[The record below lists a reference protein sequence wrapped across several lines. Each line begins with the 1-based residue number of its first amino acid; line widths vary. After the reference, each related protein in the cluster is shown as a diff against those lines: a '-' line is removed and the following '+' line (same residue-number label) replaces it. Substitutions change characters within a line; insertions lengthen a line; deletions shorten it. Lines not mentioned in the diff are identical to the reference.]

1 MTYDQL
7 EEMFLDEE
15 YALENV
21 KDAEYSYCS
30 GYNQGIRR
38 GLVLAQWYIR
48 ELQDGKGDI
57 NKGNKTE

>member
-21 KDAEYSYCS
+21 KDEEYSYCS
-30 GYNQGIRR
+30 GFNQGIRR
-38 GLVLAQWYIR
+38 GFVLVERYIR
-48 ELQDGKGDI
+48 ELQDVIGNID
-57 NKGNKTE
+57 KGNKE